1 MVKKMKKILLLV
13 FLLSLSLFGCSL
25 SNTPTSKVEELLMK
39 YQKLDSDIKADIE
52 TVLSDDTLTLEQK
65 NRYRA
70 LLEKQYKN
78 MQYEVKEEMIDGD
91 KAVVTVSIEVT
102 DFKKVIKEVE
112 GEYVDM
118 DNYSIKEYNDTKLQR
133 LEKAMDKV
141 TYTLDIDVI
150 KNENGNWYVDNL
162 TNLDKKKIQGMY

>member
-1 MVKKMKKILLLV
+1 MKRFLLLV

-150 KNENGNWYVDNL
+150 KDENGNWYVDNL
-162 TNLDKKKIQGMY
+162 TNLDKKKIQGM

>member
-1 MVKKMKKILLLV
+1 MKRFLLLV

-133 LEKAMDKV
+133 LEKAMNKV

-150 KNENGNWYVDNL
+150 KDENGNWYVDNL

>member
-1 MVKKMKKILLLV
+1 MVKKMKRFLLLV

>member
-1 MVKKMKKILLLV
+1 MKKILLLV

-65 NRYRA
+65 KRYRA

-150 KNENGNWYVDNL
+150 KDENGNWYVDNL

>member
-1 MVKKMKKILLLV
+1 MVKKMKRFLLLV

-133 LEKAMDKV
+133 LEKTMDKV

-150 KNENGNWYVDNL
+150 KDENGNWYVDNL

>member
-1 MVKKMKKILLLV
+1 MKRFLLLV

-133 LEKAMDKV
+133 LEKTMDKV

-150 KNENGNWYVDNL
+150 KDENGNWYVDNL
-162 TNLDKKKIQGMY
+162 TNLDKKWYT

>member
-1 MVKKMKKILLLV
+1 MKRFLLLV

-150 KNENGNWYVDNL
+150 KDENGNWYVDNL

>member
-1 MVKKMKKILLLV
+1 
-13 FLLSLSLFGCSL
+13 
-25 SNTPTSKVEELLMK
+25 MK

>member
-1 MVKKMKKILLLV
+1 MKRFLLLV

-133 LEKAMDKV
+133 LEKTMDKV

-150 KNENGNWYVDNL
+150 KDENGNWYVDNL

>member
-1 MVKKMKKILLLV
+1 MKRFLLLV

>member
-1 MVKKMKKILLLV
+1 MKRFLLLV

-102 DFKKVIKEVE
+102 DFKKVIKEVD

-150 KNENGNWYVDNL
+150 KDENGNWYVDNL
-162 TNLDKKKIQGMY
+162 TNLDKKKIQGM

>member
-1 MVKKMKKILLLV
+1 MKRFLLLV

-133 LEKAMDKV
+133 LEKTMDKV

-150 KNENGNWYVDNL
+150 KDENGNWYVDNL
-162 TNLDKKKIQGMY
+162 TNLDKKKIQGM

>member
-1 MVKKMKKILLLV
+1 MVKKMKRFLLLV

-150 KNENGNWYVDNL
+150 KDENGNWYVDNL

>member
-1 MVKKMKKILLLV
+1 MKRFLLLV

-102 DFKKVIKEVE
+102 DFKKVIKEVD

-150 KNENGNWYVDNL
+150 KDENGNWYVDNL

>member
-1 MVKKMKKILLLV
+1 MKRFLLLV

-112 GEYVDM
+112 CEYVDM

-150 KNENGNWYVDNL
+150 KDENGNWYVDNL